1 MTIAVDPGAFDHG
14 ASSGVL
20 VGQPAVSRRL
30 PGLATAAAMSI
41 GAGAVHAA
49 ATGVHAEHPQ
59 LARIFVVTA
68 VLQLGVGLLA
78 LTRPSRAAALATAIV
93 SIAAVAG
100 WVTTRITGI
109 SWIEGLEISEKP
121 QFADT

>member
-1 MTIAVDPGAFDHG
+1 MTIAVDPGAFDD
-14 ASSGVL
+14 GVPPG
-20 VGQPAVSRRL
+20 VTVRRATASRRL

-68 VLQLGVGLLA
+68 VLQLGAGLLGA
-78 LTRPSRAAALATAIV
+78 RPTQSRCR
-93 SIAAVAG
+93 AG
-100 WVTTRITGI
+100 HSSPSASPPSPDG
-109 SWIEGLEISEKP
+109 
-121 QFADT
+121 